1 MRSVLSI
8 RYSTLDLS
16 CAKDVPC
23 GASPQSSQR
32 SRLLR
37 VIGGGT
43 SSLPARLRRDGGT
56 SPLQTTPRVTV
67 GIGIGYRIPMG
78 EVVAPRPP
86 LWSFVIC
93 HLSHYFSDVVSE
105 KSAGRVGVGGRDSR
119 GVTQCSDPKG
129 RNDSPGSNQ
138 KVIRTRRLG
147 QGKGRWSRASIDPC
161 SSLVYSVARRVN
173 SAIRERGLRRSAT
186 RNYSAPVVTHCSID
200 PSTLP
205 HLQANR
211 ICSSSDTR
219 A

>member
-43 SSLPARLRRDGGT
+43 SSLPARLRRDGGVK
-56 SPLQTTPRVTV
+56 PLQTTPT
-67 GIGIGYRIPMG
+67 
-78 EVVAPRPP
+78 

-138 KVIRTRRLG
+138 KVIRTRRLE
-147 QGKGRWSRASIDPC
+147 QRKGRWSRASIDPC

>member
-43 SSLPARLRRDGGT
+43 SSLPIRLRRNGGAA
-56 SPLQTTPRVTV
+56 PLQTTPLVV
-67 GIGIGYRIPMG
+67 LDIGIGYRIPMG
-78 EVVAPRPP
+78 EVVVPRPWESLP
-86 LWSFVIC
+86 QPF
-93 HLSHYFSDVVSE
+93 
-105 KSAGRVGVGGRDSR
+105 
-119 GVTQCSDPKG
+119 
-129 RNDSPGSNQ
+129 
-138 KVIRTRRLG
+138 RTRRLE

-186 RNYSAPVVTHCSID
+186 RNYSAPVVTHCCID
-200 PSTLP
+200 PTTSPPDAHRTRPSCSTP
-205 HLQANR
+205 
-211 ICSSSDTR
+211 S
-219 A
+219 